1 MIRRVFI
8 VHRWGGLA
16 TDNWYQWLSTEL
28 EKEGIEVHVPQ
39 MPQTDTP
46 HIATWVP
53 ALATVVGTPD
63 EQAYFVG
70 HSVGC
75 STVLRYIESL
85 SEGTKAGGA
94 VFVAP
99 WAKSLT
105 NLEDDEE
112 TQTIAKEWLD
122 TPIDF
127 AKVRVRLPKSVAI
140 FSDNDKFVPLDNQ
153 EVFRDKFNSK
163 IIIEHGLG
171 HMSPDDDVEQVPS
184 ILSSALSLLE

>member
-1 MIRRVFI
+1 MKRVFI
-8 VHRWGGLA
+8 VHGWDGSP
-16 TDNWYQWLSTEL
+16 DEPWLKWLRCEL
-28 EKEGIEVHVPQ
+28 VRRGIFVVSGQ
-39 MPQTDTP
+39 MPQVATP

-53 ALATVVGTPD
+53 ALAKLVGTPD
-63 EQAYFVG
+63 EDTYFVG